1 MKKMKKIDG
10 TGVLPSV
17 LKLESWGFYL
27 LCAFALA
34 SNLSIAVGNVFLGAL
49 VLVVLLRVYKKRKD
63 WRSALPEGQLGIA
76 LFVLM
81 GTVFLSVLCSDNP
94 GRGLR
99 VFIDYYGYR
108 MLGLYAILLLVKD
121 RKRILTIAV
130 CVAASFTI
138 NNVAILYEGVF
149 LHDFRA
155 DGFVPYMTAGG
166 FLSMLV
172 PSLLFLLMEGSLG
185 QRYRLPLGFLMVL
198 SVVALL
204 LNGTRGAWIA
214 VAVSCVVIGGMA
226 VQRRRKFFL
235 GILAAALVFVAVFSV
250 SPILANRLA
259 SIGDMQLQS
268 NTERILL
275 WKSAFHMFED
285 HPVLGVGFSRFRE
298 EYQGGYILPEAKE
311 PYLGHAHNNIMHML
325 AECGFLGVVALLF
338 FWLCWFSYGVSSWR
352 TTRSV
357 AALIFLSVLLGI
369 FMQGL
374 TEYNMGNSAVM
385 KLYWLLLGLC
395 LQWMRLE
402 KSLSQ
407 GTV

>member
-1 MKKMKKIDG
+1 MDRERI
-10 TGVLPSV
+10 LPSV
-17 LKLESWGFYL
+17 KKLEQWGFYL
-27 LCAFALA
+27 LCAFAMA
-34 SNLSIAVGNVFLGAL
+34 SNLSIALGNVFLGPL
-49 VLVVLLRVYKKRKD
+49 VLVVLLRVYKKRED
-63 WRSALPEGQLGIA
+63 RHSALPEGQLGLA
-76 LFVLM
+76 LFILM
-81 GTVFLSVLCSDNP
+81 GTVVLSSLCSGHP
-94 GRGLR
+94 ARGLC

-108 MLGLYAILLLVKD
+108 MVGLYAVLLLVKD
-121 RKRILTIAV
+121 RKRLLTIAV

-138 NNVAILYEGVF
+138 NNVAILYEGLL

-155 DGFVPYMTAGG
+155 DGFVPYMTAAG

-172 PSLLFLLMEGSLG
+172 PSLLFLLMEGKLG
-185 QRYRLPLGFLMVL
+185 KRYRLPLYFLMVL

-214 VAVSCVVIGGMA
+214 VVVSCVFIGGMA
-226 VQRRRKFFL
+226 VQRKKKFLF

-250 SPILANRLA
+250 SPMLSNRLA

-268 NTERILL
+268 NAERILL

-298 EYQGGYILPEAKE
+298 EYQGGYIQPEAKE
-311 PYLGHAHNNIMHML
+311 PHLGHAHNNIMHML
-325 AECGFLGVVALLF
+325 AECGLLGVAALFL
-338 FWLCWFSYGVSSWR
+338 FWLRWFSYGVSFWR
-352 TTRSV
+352 RTRSV
-357 AALIFLSVLLGI
+357 TALIFLSVLLGI
-369 FMQGL
+369 FTQGL

-402 KSLSQ
+402 KSLP
-407 GTV
+407 

>member
-49 VLVVLLRVYKKRKD
+49 VLVVLLRAYKKRGD

-130 CVAASFTI
+130 CVAVSFTI
-138 NNVAILYEGVF
+138 NNVAI

-402 KSLSQ
+402 KSLPQ